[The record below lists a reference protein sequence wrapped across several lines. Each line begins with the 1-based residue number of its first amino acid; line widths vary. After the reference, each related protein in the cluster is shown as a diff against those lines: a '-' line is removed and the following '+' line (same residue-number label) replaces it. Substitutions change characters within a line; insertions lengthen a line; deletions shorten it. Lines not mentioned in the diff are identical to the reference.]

1 MSLEKNEIFQFGNLW
16 LEFPGESHLEA
27 IATVTGDA
35 TALRASPH
43 LHPCQGLGTFFWG
56 VVFGGASGVYER
68 LPLTRPAAEVVVSDW
83 PGVAPLCS
91 SPFFF
96 FFNLTNPSCGVF
108 SSKQL
113 SSYL

>member
-83 PGVAPLCS
+83 PGGGQRLARCRSPLLLS
-91 SPFFF
+91 FFF
-96 FFNLTNPSCGVF
+96 FFLI
-108 SSKQL
+108 
-113 SSYL
+113 